1 MTGKKCGVK
10 LEDMIVAQRD
20 DSEVNQLR
28 DQVESLKTNLSTTQ
42 QKLNLAETELKDAKI
57 EIDRF
62 SASLVNNI
70 LEERV

>member
-42 QKLNLAETELKDAKI
+42 QKLNRAETELKDAKI